1 MSYTTINDLQEQL
14 IGELLGS
21 EYLLITDPDT
31 TYKVSLDTLTGK
43 LVELSAGSY
52 AELTNKV
59 IDSVTNFVHANAI
72 HFAATAVGDIPK
84 GTPVKLVES
93 SRVDVVL
100 VAPATSNDDTIIGIC
115 EAGLIDG
122 QLGEIMVMGILKGID
137 VSAYTE
143 GDMLYYQNGTL
154 TNNPNTQIKSQAIGY
169 VLDAN
174 TAGRI
179 LVTNTAANVIARN
192 VNFDNTGTNIT
203 ATDVQSA
210 IAEIGIRKVVTT
222 SKILIVNNEITL
234 PTKAIGGIMN
244 NIAKVYKTQ
253 GVSNVFTEYTCIANS
268 DGTKVL
274 FDSADQLSGY
284 PVTVTYF
291 SAV

>member
-1 MSYTTINDLQEQL
+1 MSYTTINDLPEQL
-14 IGELLGS
+14 INELLGS
-21 EYLLITDPDT
+21 EYLLITNPDT

-43 LVELSAGSY
+43 LIELSAGSY

-72 HFAATAVGDIPK
+72 HFAATAVGDIEK
-84 GTPVKLVES
+84 GKPVKLVES
-93 SRVDVVL
+93 SHVDVVL
-100 VAPATSNDDTIIGIC
+100 VTAATSNDDTVIGIC
-115 EAGLIDG
+115 EDGLVDG
-122 QLGEIMVMGILKGID
+122 QLGEIMVMGILKSID
-137 VSAYTE
+137 VSAFTE

-154 TNNPNTQIKSQAIGY
+154 TNAPNTQVKSQAIGY

-174 TAGRI
+174 VAGRI
-179 LVTNTAANVIARN
+179 LVTNTAGNVIARN

-234 PTKAIGGIMN
+234 PSKAIGGIMN

-253 GVSNVFTEYTCIANS
+253 GASNVFTEYTCTANS

-274 FDSADQLSGY
+274 FDSADQLNGY